1 MNREKNRRKKEN
13 KKKRKNQKINNNNNI
28 NSEENVSNAAPILD
42 PFKEDEKNENY
53 GPPEDYSMTSYN
65 NFADKYNK
73 LKKITLNFNNNTEF
87 ELEES
92 KSLKYMKKVNEEDL
106 ELNWIHENCFII
118 IEIVS
123 RPLSLVSLQFI
134 GNDEN
139 NNRMLISV
147 YNYHNKFTINDF
159 KQGTYM
165 IIKEPYYKRYLDL
178 DIGIR
183 VDNPNNIILFK
194 DKDEVNNY
202 IKKEKE

>member
-1 MNREKNRRKKEN
+1 MNRAKNRRKKEN
-13 KKKRKNQKINNNNNI
+13 KKKKKNILK
-28 NSEENVSNAAPILD
+28 SENADNAALISDAL
-42 PFKEDEKNENY
+42 KEDEKDKNC
-53 GPPEDYSMTSYN
+53 GPPEDISMTSYN
-65 NFADKYNK
+65 NYVN
-73 LKKITLNFNNNTEF
+73 TLNKMEKVNLNFYNNEEEEEF
-87 ELEES
+87 EES
-92 KSLKYMKKVNEEDL
+92 KPLKYMKKVNEKDL
-106 ELNWIHENCFII
+106 ELNYVYENCFII

-123 RPLSLVSLQFI
+123 RPLSLVSIQFM

-139 NNRMLISV
+139 NDRMLISI

-194 DKDEVNNY
+194 DKEEVNNY